1 VEALARER
9 EELVAARQ
17 QSQQQRERMDAE
29 AAAAAAERAM
39 AVEAAKALA
48 AERARVD
55 SAARLLEEERLAL
68 RHDIAAAEAA
78 AAAREGTLQA
88 SWETRL
94 KEAEATEGSLVVVS
108 ARPVSV
114 CAPSGRDLG

>member
-1 VEALARER
+1 MEALARER

-17 QSQQQRERMDAE
+17 QSQQQRDRLDAE

-55 SAARLLEEERLAL
+55 TAARLLEEERLAL

-78 AAAREGTLQA
+78 AVAREGTLRA
-88 SWETRL
+88 TCESRL

-108 ARPVSV
+108 ARSKTFLLPCV
-114 CAPSGRDLG
+114 